1 MNPTE
6 ISHSYDDRAI
16 QHAVEAEL
24 SWAPEVASE
33 HIGVAVQDGA
43 VTLSGEVRS
52 LGERGAAV
60 RAAQRVRGAT
70 VVTDNLRMHED
81 QGFENDLTVAVNN
94 TLAWLDGVPEGAIKA
109 EVKGGTV
116 ILTGTV
122 DWNYL
127 RVAAKKAVERLAGV
141 RAVDSRI
148 ELTRKPRSEDVVEEV
163 TNAFVRNA
171 ILDAERIHIAVDGT
185 ELTLTGTVRSWAEKR
200 QAVHTAWASPHV
212 TAVHDELQI
221 IPT

>member
-1 MNPTE
+1 MSPTTTFHE
-6 ISHSYDDRAI
+6 YDDHAI

-24 SWAPEVASE
+24 SWAPEVKSE
-33 HIGVAVQDGA
+33 HIGVSVVNGA

-52 LGERGAAV
+52 LSERSAAV
-60 RAAQRVRGAT
+60 RAAQRVRGVT
-70 VVTDNLRMHED
+70 VVNDELKLHERQKSD
-81 QGFENDLTVAVNN
+81 DDLALAVNN
-94 TLAWLDGVPEGAIKA
+94 TLMWLDGVPEGAITA
-109 EVKGGTV
+109 EVQGGTV
-116 ILTGTV
+116 ILKGTV

-127 RVAAKKAVERLAGV
+127 RVAAKKAVERLAGA

-148 ELTRKPRSEDVVEEV
+148 ELTRKPSSDDVAEEV

-171 ILDAERIHIAVDGT
+171 ILDAERIQITVNGT
-185 ELTLTGTVRSWAEKR
+185 ELTLTGKVRSWAEKR

-212 TAVHDELQI
+212 SAVHDELQI